1 MRNIDRLRKMSLY
14 EIAPYLVTRC
24 VEDNSYYDFKGD
36 YIPEYRAFWT
46 SPKQM
51 NREFHDDALQDCL
64 EWLDE
69 EYVNEDV

>member
-1 MRNIDRLRKMSLY
+1 MRNIDRLRKMSLD
-14 EIAPYLVTRC
+14 EIAPYLVTKY
-24 VEDNSYYDFKGD
+24 VEDNSHYDFKGD
-36 YIPEYRAFWT
+36 YIHEYRAFWT

-69 EYVNEDV
+69 EYIDEDV

>member
-1 MRNIDRLRKMSLY
+1 MELVDCEDDETRSY
-14 EIAPYLVTRC
+14 EVFCFVAVH
-24 VEDNSYYDFKGD
+24 DNSHYDLKGD

-51 NREFHDDALQDCL
+51 KREFHDDALQDCL

-69 EYVNEDV
+69 EYTKEDI